1 MGGAS
6 TSGAF
11 AVPVTSTLDG
21 SIRATGTIAPEFGGA
36 GITLPFSASS
46 VMVYGNSTGAYGKI
60 TVSPITSGTST
71 NAVVPN
77 QTRLFNPSLAMH
89 DSVQDWVDGD
99 YFIPNTSK
107 LLFMG
112 RNALNLQYEMYHV
125 FDKGAAQ

>member
-1 MGGAS
+1 
-6 TSGAF
+6 
-11 AVPVTSTLDG
+11 
-21 SIRATGTIAPEFGGA
+21 
-36 GITLPFSASS
+36 
-46 VMVYGNSTGAYGKI
+46 
-60 TVSPITSGTST
+60 
-71 NAVVPN
+71 
-77 QTRLFNPSLAMH
+77 MH